1 MKSFT
6 PVYRFGHGLLIN
18 TQLNDLPP
26 KLFLIDTGA
35 FANTI
40 SPAAAREVTGVSSDS
55 HVTVKGLSGKV
66 DKVFRANEFTIQFG
80 RLRQKNQDTVAFDIK
95 RISDS
100 IGTEVSGMLGFA
112 TLAILEIKIDYRD
125 GLVDFIYKP
134 R

>member
-1 MKSFT
+1 M
-6 PVYRFGHGLLIN
+6 VR
-18 TQLNDLPP
+18 
-26 KLFLIDTGA
+26 
-35 FANTI
+35 
-40 SPAAAREVTGVSSDS
+40 
-55 HVTVKGLSGKV
+55 GLSGKV

-112 TLAILEIKIDYRD
+112 TLAMLEIKIDYRD